1 MLLEKGAELMPPRGD
16 SGLSADSQ
24 CSETLLLLLLLSPA
38 LGGLFREDLLLSHPS
53 PE

>member
-1 MLLEKGAELMPPRGD
+1 MLLEKGAELMPLRGD
-16 SGLSADSQ
+16 SGLSAASQ
-24 CSETLLLLLLLSPA
+24 CSETLLLLLSPA

>member
-24 CSETLLLLLLLSPA
+24 CSETLLLLLLSPA